1 MAEPIQV
8 AKTGRLGL
16 NCQVNAMWRRSISC
30 VCAGALMATAWEF
43 FAICAATGWVPHKVV
58 AASAITLGITGWVWL
73 WTNCPEE
80 GAP

>member
-30 VCAGALMATAWEF
+30 VCAGALMATAWQF
-43 FAICAATGWVPHKVV
+43 FVV
-58 AASAITLGITGWVWL
+58 AAQTGWQPHRIVVASAIWLGIAGWIWL
-73 WTNCPEE
+73 WDELP
-80 GAP
+80 